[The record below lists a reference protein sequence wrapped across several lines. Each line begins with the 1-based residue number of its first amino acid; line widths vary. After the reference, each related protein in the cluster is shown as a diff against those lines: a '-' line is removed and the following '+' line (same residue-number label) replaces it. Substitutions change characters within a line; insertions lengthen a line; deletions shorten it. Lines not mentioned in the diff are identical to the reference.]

1 MATAP
6 VQQQITQ
13 TTTNLPAYAQPFVM
27 DVFAGAQK
35 MYKDNL
41 EQGYQAY
48 VDPKTGLPGQR
59 LEGFTPEQLKLQQNV
74 LGLGASQQ
82 NAMGSALSQQAGLGA
97 LNASQG
103 FTPGSFTAAQIS
115 PTSRYAPQLNTF
127 QMEAPRSFGEQGA
140 ADYYMSPFMQSAMD
154 VQRRQAVGAAKQTQ
168 LASDLGAAR
177 QGTYGGSRQ
186 LMAALERERQ
196 LGRQLGDIE
205 ATGTQQ
211 AYMNAQQQFNAEQAA
226 RQTQQQGNI
235 QSALGTQQLGAQIGM
250 QGAQQGMQADLSNQQ
265 QMLEAQ
271 RMAEQTS
278 QFGAGQGL
286 QGYQVAGQIG
296 QTMGNLG
303 QYQQQMDIQRLQ
315 AQMSA
320 AAQQQQLKQQ
330 QLDINYND
338 FLRQQNYPMQQLGL
352 YSDIVRGMPITPSTT
367 QTQYGQPPRTMSQIA
382 GAGLGA
388 ASMYKLFQ

>member
-1 MATAP
+1 MAKAP
-6 VQQQITQ
+6 VPQVVTQ
-13 TTTNLPAYAQPFVM
+13 TTTNLPAYAQPYVM
-27 DVFAGAQK
+27 DTMRRAQAEANREYIG
-35 MYKDNL
+35 YKG
-41 EQGYQAY
+41 E
-48 VDPKTGLPGQR
+48 R
-59 LEGFTPEQLKLQQNV
+59 IEGFTPEQLKVQQNV

-82 NAMGSALSQQAGLGA
+82 IGTGSALTQQAGLGA
-97 LNASQG
+97 LNAGQAFRPGEFTVSQV
-103 FTPGSFTAAQIS
+103 S
-115 PTSRYAPQLNTF
+115 PYSRYAPQLNTY
-127 QMEAPRSFGEQGA
+127 QMEAPRSFGESGA
-140 ADYYMSPFMQSAMD
+140 ANYYMSPFMQSAMD

-235 QSALGTQQLGAQIGM
+235 QSAMGTQQLGAQIGM
-250 QGAQQGMQADLSNQQ
+250 QGAQQGMQADLANQQ
-265 QMLEAQ
+265 QLLEAQ

-286 QGYQVAGQIG
+286 QGYQVAGQLG

-303 QYQQQMDIQRLQ
+303 QYQQQMDLSRLQ
-315 AQMSA
+315 AQMST
-320 AAQQQQLKQQ
+320 AAQQQAMNQQ
-330 QLDINYND
+330 YLTQNQND
-338 FLRQQNYPMQQLGL
+338 FLTARDYPSQQLSL
-352 YSDIVRGMPITPSTT
+352 YSNIVRGLPVTPNSTAT
-367 QTQYGQPPRTMSQIA
+367 TYGQPPSAMSQIA
-382 GAGLGA
+382 GSALGA
-388 ASMYKLFQ
+388 AGIYNLTR